1 MNRLSALLSGARI
14 ILLLVGIGLVIWSTR
29 LYPTLPIT
37 MSPSEADWA
46 AIILGTGW
54 SLTWWL
60 FARRESF
67 RLPVPQWLAVVPRWF
82 TVTSTVAG
90 GALASYRLLALWAGS
105 TQVTI
110 PQPGRLTAGLAILA
124 LTGAATC
131 DATVKISGSNPGNPL
146 KQILKPSSWLGGLA
160 SLLALALITGMM
172 WQLTPK
178 LIAATAAPGTEL
190 YPDLP
195 QAVTGEVAWV
205 KVLDGASFDGE
216 PGLRGPIIV
225 QKHGITALDAD
236 GNTLWERHRT
246 NLKICEL
253 NLKSWN
259 GKEEKNYLL
268 TSSDR
273 HFAMV
278 NFCSRE
284 NDRKKT
290 KEVSIIEILD
300 TATGEVAAA
309 ETTIDDKPMDSV
321 GLSSAKALAGFRLL
335 GSDGTRYIDEVEMPQ
350 QSGSSNSSNP
360 KIALAKAQVADASEP
375 SRTAE
380 LRNLLVNKLLLHGG
394 RLRVPEV
401 NGWVAQAT
409 QTPGT
414 TEPDSYP
421 HIQAYSLTDGRTIPL
436 GQFNDIDGAS
446 RTRLVLRR
454 DDQVAVF
461 DPSTGGITD
470 LMPPPADLPDSLDIQ
485 DLEKTWPT
493 SDLYAITWGMSDGP
507 HLRLHRPGTSTDIPA
522 DLPAATP
529 LLVDWR
535 ILPDTWAAP
544 GCVITQSKARWFTTS
559 QVPDKTFLA
568 CVR

>member
-146 KQILKPSSWLGGLA
+146 KQILKPSAWLGGLA

-216 PGLRGPIIV
+216 PGLRGPHHRSKTRHHRPRCRR
-225 QKHGITALDAD
+225 QHALGTPPHQPEDMR
-236 GNTLWERHRT
+236 TEFKELERQR
-246 NLKICEL
+246 
-253 NLKSWN
+253 
-259 GKEEKNYLL
+259 
-268 TSSDR
+268 
-273 HFAMV
+273 
-278 NFCSRE
+278 
-284 NDRKKT
+284 RKKLP
-290 KEVSIIEILD
+290 IDQLRPPFRH
-300 TATGEVAAA
+300 GE
-309 ETTIDDKPMDSV
+309 
-321 GLSSAKALAGFRLL
+321 FLL
-335 GSDGTRYIDEVEMPQ
+335 QR
-350 QSGSSNSSNP
+350 
-360 KIALAKAQVADASEP
+360 K
-375 SRTAE
+375 R
-380 LRNLLVNKLLLHGG
+380 
-394 RLRVPEV
+394 
-401 NGWVAQAT
+401 
-409 QTPGT
+409 
-414 TEPDSYP
+414 
-421 HIQAYSLTDGRTIPL
+421 
-436 GQFNDIDGAS
+436 
-446 RTRLVLRR
+446 
-454 DDQVAVF
+454 
-461 DPSTGGITD
+461 
-470 LMPPPADLPDSLDIQ
+470 
-485 DLEKTWPT
+485 
-493 SDLYAITWGMSDGP
+493 
-507 HLRLHRPGTSTDIPA
+507 
-522 DLPAATP
+522 
-529 LLVDWR
+529 
-535 ILPDTWAAP
+535 
-544 GCVITQSKARWFTTS
+544 
-559 QVPDKTFLA
+559 
-568 CVR
+568 